1 MTTQRPAPRS
11 TATSAA
17 PFPAPHDNQPE
28 SIPVLKPADALTK
41 LHLPEGFKAT
51 LFAAE
56 PEVRQPIAMC
66 WDERGRLWIAEN
78 YTYSDGK
85 ERFDLNLRDRII
97 ILEDADHD
105 GKFDKRTVFT
115 DEIQMLTSIERG
127 FGGVWAVCPPNLV
140 FIPMDGDKPAGP
152 AQVVL
157 DGFSTTAA
165 SRHTFAN
172 GLKWGPDAGST
183 AASVSR
189 APRGSMSP
197 ACPRRSVSPPPAGC
211 GAITR

>member
-1 MTTQRPAPRS
+1 MSARCLALVFGV
-11 TATSAA
+11 AAFAA
-17 PFPAPHDNQPE
+17 PFPEPHDNQKE
-28 SIPVLKPADALTK
+28 NIPVLQPADALTK

-56 PEVRQPIAMC
+56 PDVRQPIAMC

-157 DGFSTTAA
+157 DHGCQPSHLRQRTQM
-165 SRHTFAN
+165 
-172 GLKWGPDAGST
+172 GP
-183 AASVSR
+183 
-189 APRGSMSP
+189 
-197 ACPRRSVSPPPAGC
+197 
-211 GAITR
+211 